1 MNTNKLDI
9 DAVLDVLAD
18 LLADKLT
25 ERIASRQNATSRY
38 YDTANN
44 PLGKRR
50 FLEAARRGEFPSFKR
65 GKRVLALRTDV
76 EAWIAAG
83 ARNTPVNDAAKLS
96 DEQLLAT
103 AGVRLLR
110 PARVR

>member
-1 MNTNKLDI
+1 MNAQKLDF

-25 ERIASRQNATSRY
+25 ERIASRQAAASPY
-38 YDTANN
+38 YDTEHN

-50 FLEAARRGEFPSFKR
+50 FLEAARRGDFPSFKR
-65 GKRVLALRTDV
+65 GRRVLALRTDV
-76 EAWIAAG
+76 DAWIAKG
-83 ARNTPVNDAAKLS
+83 ARSKPANNNETLS